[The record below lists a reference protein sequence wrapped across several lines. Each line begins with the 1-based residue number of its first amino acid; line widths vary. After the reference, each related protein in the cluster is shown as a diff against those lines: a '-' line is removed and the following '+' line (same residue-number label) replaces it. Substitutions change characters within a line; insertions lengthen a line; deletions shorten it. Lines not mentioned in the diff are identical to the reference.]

1 MITLSNS
8 RVDYSELVHALQEN
22 REGKANELL
31 EELMYRLKDY
41 LQVVLNAD
49 EKDAEECTQQA
60 FLNVYEQIKKDNI
73 REEKYI
79 FSYMIR
85 ACRHEYFRLSKEQ
98 HRFNN
103 PMEDHQ
109 EHLVDPAE
117 QFENLMDKDRQK
129 ILEACLKELRE
140 KSRKFIEYFIDKP
153 DATTKEAS
161 AHFDISGANVRTK
174 KSRILSRLHHCFK
187 RKWRQ

>member
-1 MITLSNS
+1 LSNS
-8 RVDYSELVHALQEN
+8 RVDYSELVYALQQN
-22 REGKANELL
+22 REGQANELL
-31 EELMYRLKDY
+31 EELLYRLKDY
-41 LQVVLNAD
+41 LQVVLNAS
-49 EKDAEECTQQA
+49 EQDAEECTQQA
-60 FLNVYEQIKKDNI
+60 FLNVYEQIRKDNI

-79 FSYMIR
+79 FSYLIR

-103 PMEDHQ
+103 PVEDHK

-117 QFENLMDKDRQK
+117 QVENLMDKDRQR
-129 ILEACLKELRE
+129 ILEVCLDELRE

-161 AHFDISGANVRTK
+161 AHFEISGANVRTK

>member
-1 MITLSNS
+1 M
-8 RVDYSELVHALQEN
+8 H
-22 REGKANELL
+22 
-31 EELMYRLKDY
+31 RLKDY

-103 PMEDHQ
+103 PVEDYQ
-109 EHLVDPAE
+109 RHLVDPAE
-117 QFENLMDKDRQK
+117 QFQNLMDKDRQA
-129 ILEACLKELRE
+129 ILEACLKELRD
-140 KSRKFIEYFIDKP
+140 KSRRFIEYFMDKP
-153 DATTKEAS
+153 DATTKEA
-161 AHFDISGANVRTK
+161 AAYFDISGANVRTK

>member
-1 MITLSNS
+1 MSNS
-8 RVDYSELVHALQEN
+8 RVDYSELVYAVQQN

-31 EELMYRLKDY
+31 EELMDRLKDY

-85 ACRHEYFRLSKEQ
+85 ACRHEYFRHSKEQ

-103 PMEDHQ
+103 PMEDHK

-117 QFENLMDKDRQK
+117 QVENLMDKDRQK

-140 KSRKFIEYFIDKP
+140 KSRTFIEYFIDKP
-153 DATTKEAS
+153 DATTKEAA
-161 AHFDISGANVRTK
+161 AHFDITGANVRTK

>member
-1 MITLSNS
+1 MTKS
-8 RVDYSELVHALQEN
+8 RVDYSELIHALEQN
-22 REGKANELL
+22 KYGKANELL
-31 EELMYRLKDY
+31 DELLFRLKDY
-41 LQVVLNAD
+41 LQVVLSAS

-60 FLNVYEQIKKDNI
+60 FLNVYEQIQKGNI

-79 FSYMIR
+79 FSYLIK
-85 ACRHEYFRLSKEQ
+85 ACRNEYFRLKKDQ

-103 PMEDHQ
+103 PMEDHKK
-109 EHLVDPAE
+109 HFIDPAE
-117 QFENLMDKDRQK
+117 QFENLMDQDRQK

-140 KSRKFIEYFIDKP
+140 KSRTFISYFFEKP

-174 KSRILSRLHHCFK
+174 KSRILDRLHYCYK

>member
-1 MITLSNS
+1 
-8 RVDYSELVHALQEN
+8 
-22 REGKANELL
+22 
-31 EELMYRLKDY
+31 MYRLKDY

-49 EKDAEECTQQA
+49 EQDAEECTQQA
-60 FLNVYEQIKKDNI
+60 FLNVYEQIQDDNI
-73 REEKYI
+73 KKEKYI

-103 PMEDHQ
+103 PMEDHE

-117 QFENLMDKDRQK
+117 QFENLMDQDRQK
-129 ILEACLKELRE
+129 ILEACLNELRK
-140 KSRKFIEYFIDKP
+140 KSRIFIDYFIDKP

>member
-1 MITLSNS
+1 LSNS
-8 RVDYSELVHALQEN
+8 RVDYSELVYALQQN
-22 REGKANELL
+22 REGEVNDLL
-31 EELMYRLKDY
+31 EELLSRLRDY

-49 EKDAEECTQQA
+49 EKEAEECVQQA
-60 FLNVYEQIKKDNI
+60 FLKVYEQIKEDNI

-85 ACRHEYFRLSKEQ
+85 ACRHEYFRFSKEQ

-103 PMEDHQ
+103 PMEDHK

-117 QFENLMDKDRQK
+117 QVQNLMDKDRQK
-129 ILEACLKELRE
+129 ILAACLKELRE
-140 KSRKFIEYFIDKP
+140 ESRQFIEYFIDKP

-161 AHFDISGANVRTK
+161 AHFDISGAYVRTK
-174 KSRILSRLHHCFK
+174 KSRIISRLHHCFK

>member
-1 MITLSNS
+1 LSNS
-8 RVDYSELVHALQEN
+8 RVDYSELVYALQQN
-22 REGKANELL
+22 KEGKANKLL
-31 EELMYRLKDY
+31 EELLYRLKDY
-41 LQVVLNAD
+41 MQVVLNAN
-49 EKDAEECTQQA
+49 EQDAEECTQQA
-60 FLNVYEQIKKDNI
+60 FLNVYEQIRKDNI

-103 PMEDHQ
+103 PVEDHK

-117 QFENLMDKDRQK
+117 QIENLMDKDRQR
-129 ILEACLKELRE
+129 ILEVCLDELRE
-140 KSRKFIEYFIDKP
+140 KSRKFIEYFIDQP

-161 AHFDISGANVRTK
+161 AHFKITGANVRTK

>member
-1 MITLSNS
+1 M
-8 RVDYSELVHALQEN
+8 
-22 REGKANELL
+22 G
-31 EELMYRLKDY
+31 RLKDY
-41 LQVVLNAD
+41 LKVVLSAS
-49 EKDAEECTQQA
+49 EEDAEECTQQA

-85 ACRHEYFRLSKEQ
+85 ACRHEYFRHSKEQ

-103 PMEDHQ
+103 PMEEHE

-117 QFENLMDKDRQK
+117 QFKNLMDKDRQA

-140 KSRKFIEYFIDKP
+140 KSRTFIEYFIDKP
-153 DATTKEAS
+153 DATTKEAA

>member
-1 MITLSNS
+1 MSNS
-8 RVDYSELVHALQEN
+8 RVDYSELVFALQQN
-22 REGKANELL
+22 KEGQANDLL
-31 EELMYRLKDY
+31 KELMYRLKDY
-41 LQVVLNAD
+41 LQVVLNAS
-49 EKDAEECTQQA
+49 EQDAEECTQQA

-79 FSYMIR
+79 FSYLIR

-103 PMEDHQ
+103 PVEDHK

-117 QFENLMDKDRQK
+117 QVENLMDKDRQR
-129 ILEACLKELRE
+129 ILEACLNELRE
-140 KSRKFIEYFIDKP
+140 KSRTFIEYFIDQP

>member
-1 MITLSNS
+1 
-8 RVDYSELVHALQEN
+8 
-22 REGKANELL
+22 
-31 EELMYRLKDY
+31 
-41 LQVVLNAD
+41 VVLNAD

-109 EHLVDPAE
+109 DHLVDPAE
-117 QFENLMDKDRQK
+117 QMENLMDKDRQR
-129 ILEACLKELRE
+129 ILEACLNELRE

-161 AHFDISGANVRTK
+161 AHFNISGANVRTK
-174 KSRILSRLHHCFK
+174 KSRIISRLHHCFK

>member
-1 MITLSNS
+1 MSNS
-8 RVDYSELVHALQEN
+8 RVDYSELVYALQQKK
-22 REGKANELL
+22 EGKANELL
-31 EELMYRLKDY
+31 EELMHRLKDY

-49 EKDAEECTQQA
+49 EQDAEECTQQA
-60 FLNVYEQIKKDNI
+60 FLNVFEQIQKDNI

-79 FSYMIR
+79 FSYLIR
-85 ACRHEYFRLSKEQ
+85 ACRHEYFRYSKEQ

-103 PMEDHQ
+103 PVEDHQ
-109 EHLVDPAE
+109 DHLVDPAE
-117 QFENLMDKDRQK
+117 QFQNLMDKDRQA

-140 KSRKFIEYFIDKP
+140 KSRTFIEYFIDKP
-153 DATTKEAS
+153 DATTKEAA
-161 AHFDISGANVRTK
+161 AHFDLSGANVRTK

>member
-1 MITLSNS
+1 MSNS
-8 RVDYSELVHALQEN
+8 KVDYSELVYALQQQK
-22 REGKANELL
+22 EGKANELL
-31 EELMYRLKDY
+31 EELLSRLKDY
-41 LQVVLNAD
+41 LMVVLGAD
-49 EKDAEECTQQA
+49 EKDAEECVQEA
-60 FLNVYEQIKKDNI
+60 FVKVYEQIKKDNI
-73 REEKYI
+73 QQEKYI

-85 ACRHEYFRLSKEQ
+85 ACRHEYFRYSKQQ

-103 PMEDHQ
+103 PVENHQ

-117 QFENLMDKDRQK
+117 QFQNLMDEDRQK
-129 ILEACLKELRE
+129 ILEACLNELRA
-140 KSRKFIEYFIDKP
+140 KSRKLIEYFIDKP

-174 KSRILSRLHHCFK
+174 KSRIISRLHHCFK

>member
-1 MITLSNS
+1 MSNS
-8 RVDYSELVHALQEN
+8 RVDYSELVHALQQN
-22 REGKANELL
+22 KEGKANELL
-31 EELMYRLKDY
+31 EELLGRLKDY
-41 LQVVLNAD
+41 LMVVLSAS
-49 EKDAEECTQQA
+49 EAEAEECTQQA
-60 FLNVYEQIKKDNI
+60 FLNVYEQIQKDNI
-73 REEKYI
+73 RDEKYI

-85 ACRHEYFRLSKEQ
+85 ACRHEYFRHSKDQ

-103 PMEDHQ
+103 PMDEHD

-117 QFENLMDKDRQK
+117 QFENLMDKDRQA

-140 KSRKFIEYFIDKP
+140 KSRTFIEYFIDKP
-153 DATTKEAS
+153 DSTTKGA
-161 AHFDISGANVRTK
+161 ATHFGISGANVRTK

>member
-1 MITLSNS
+1 M
-8 RVDYSELVHALQEN
+8 
-22 REGKANELL
+22 
-31 EELMYRLKDY
+31 
-41 LQVVLNAD
+41 VLNAD

-109 EHLVDPAE
+109 DHLVDPAE
-117 QFENLMDKDRQK
+117 QMENLMDKDRQR
-129 ILEACLKELRE
+129 ILEACLNELRE

-161 AHFDISGANVRTK
+161 AHFNISGANVRTK
-174 KSRILSRLHHCFK
+174 KSRIISRLHHCFK